1 MARGRRCA
9 GADRGGEGIQT
20 LRARPALTWGAAS
33 VALAAALAVAAAWS
47 RPALLAVGGA
57 AVFLLVV
64 GLALGRTA
72 AIPWAIAGLGVAY
85 AATLGGDELD
95 GRVPL
100 YAAGL
105 LVTAELAYW
114 SLRLRQGARDEAGM
128 ALRRVIG
135 LLIAAAVAL
144 VAGTMLV
151 AVAHI
156 PLRGGL
162 AVEAVGIAA
171 AIGALATL
179 LLAARRGLS

>member
-1 MARGRRCA
+1 
-9 GADRGGEGIQT
+9 
-20 LRARPALTWGAAS
+20 
-33 VALAAALAVAAAWS
+33 VALAAVLAVVAARS
-47 RPALLAVGGA
+47 QPALLAVGGA
-57 AVFLLVV
+57 GVFLLVV
-64 GLALGRTA
+64 GLALGRSA
-72 AIPWAIAGLGVAY
+72 AVPWAIAGLGVAY
-85 AATLGGDELD
+85 AATLEGEQLD

-114 SLRLRQGARDEAGM
+114 SLRLRRAARDESGM
-128 ALRRVIG
+128 GLRRVIG
-135 LLIAAAVAL
+135 LLVAVAVAL

-151 AVAHI
+151 AVAHV

-171 AIGALATL
+171 AIGAMATL